1 MIAYITLYVILYVLF
16 AIKILFR
23 KGLLFAFAIALLLV
37 FTAARYGIGW
47 DYWAYHD
54 TIVFDADTNI
64 VSRGEWLT
72 LQLVEFARGINS
84 FVAYFSLN
92 ALIFF
97 FAFYLFVRRFSV
109 DLWLSLFIFSGFPL
123 FFLNSLSVVRNFT
136 AIAIV
141 LLALR
146 FLTANKIAPYVALVF
161 VASLFHKSAYFALL
175 FPILIYIKIPRWGW
189 FALLL
194 LAGLIGASIVNNIFD
209 FVGDYFPEYIGYVSL
224 AESQQG
230 TKAVYVLAG
239 FALIF
244 NHYRKS
250 LCREDGVLLL
260 LLDIY
265 LFGVFVY
272 LMFLPLGTLGHRLS
286 LYSTILL
293 VVLVPR
299 LLEIVRPTWVRRLAT
314 VAVHVSFIVFF
325 FWTIVVMEE
334 AYLPYR
340 TIFD

>member
-1 MIAYITLYVILYVLF
+1 MIAYITLYVALYVLF
-16 AIKILFR
+16 GIKRLFR
-23 KGLLFAFAIALLLV
+23 EGVLFASAIGLLLIFTV
-37 FTAARYGIGW
+37 FRYGIGW

-54 TIVFDADTNI
+54 TIVFNEETNI

-72 LQLVEFARGINS
+72 LQLVSFAREINS

-97 FAFYLFVRRFSV
+97 CAFYLFVRRFSV
-109 DLWLSLFIFSGFPL
+109 DLWLSLFIFTGFPL

-141 LLALR
+141 LLAFR
-146 FLTANKIAPYVALVF
+146 FLVANKIVPYIALVF
-161 VASLFHKSAYFALL
+161 VASLFHKSAYFALI
-175 FPILIYIKIPRWGW
+175 FPILIYVKIPRWGW
-189 FALLL
+189 FSLLI
-194 LAGLIGASIVNNIFD
+194 LAGLIGASIINNLFG
-209 FVGDYFPEYIGYVSL
+209 FVGNYFPEYIGYVSV

-230 TKAVYVLAG
+230 TKAIYVLVG

-244 NHYRKS
+244 NHYRKY
-250 LCREDGVLLL
+250 LCGGDGSLLL
-260 LLDIY
+260 FLNIY

-272 LMFLPLGTLGHRLS
+272 LMFLPLGTLGHRMS

-299 LLEIVRPTWVRRLAT
+299 FLEILRPNWFRRLAT
-314 VAVHVSFIVFF
+314 FAVHISFIVFF